1 LFGKHGD
8 VTGRPV
14 LTTIPDPAK
23 EDVMST
29 LSRRV
34 ALVGFA
40 ALSVLPVP
48 ARSQEHALKIV
59 YPYPAGGS
67 GDAIVRMVADYL
79 QKSLGRPVVV
89 ENKTGA
95 GGRIGA
101 QAVKDAPPDG
111 ATLLFAAAAQFTL
124 QPHVLANLGYDP
136 LADFV
141 PISRIVKFDQ
151 ALVVNGQVP
160 ARSIK
165 ELAAW
170 LKTNPDKAAFG
181 SPGAGT
187 GAHFAA
193 LEFGRTF
200 GVPVRHVPYR
210 GTPAALPDLLAGRLP
225 IYVASAA
232 ELIEHHKS
240 GGIRIL
246 ATAGAVRSPM
256 LADVPTL
263 KESGVDIQAPG
274 WFAFYAPAKI
284 PAAMKERLEKEI
296 SAAANSPAIRARIE
310 ALGFQP
316 TDTTARDLERVQ
328 RVEFDAWAAVVKA
341 SGFKAE

>member
-1 LFGKHGD
+1 
-8 VTGRPV
+8 
-14 LTTIPDPAK
+14 
-23 EDVMST
+23 MST
-29 LSRRV
+29 LSRRAV
-34 ALVGFA
+34 LVGFA
-40 ALSVLPVP
+40 ALPVLPVP
-48 ARSQEHALKIV
+48 AQCQEHALKIV

-67 GDAIVRMVADYL
+67 GDAIVRMIAEHL
-79 QKSLGRPVVV
+79 QRSLGRPVVV

-111 ATLLFAAAAQFTL
+111 ATLLFAAAAQLTL
-124 QPHVLANLGYDP
+124 QPHVLVNLGYDP
-136 LADFV
+136 FADFV

-151 ALVVNGQVP
+151 ALAVSAQVP
-160 ARSIK
+160 ARSVK

-170 LKTNPDKAAFG
+170 LKANPDQAAFG

-200 GVPVRHVPYR
+200 GIPVRHVPYR

-232 ELIEHHKS
+232 ELIEHHKN

-246 ATAGAVRSPM
+246 ATAAAARSPM
-256 LADVPTL
+256 LPDVPTL
-263 KESGVDIQAPG
+263 KESGVDIEAPG
-274 WFAFYAPAKI
+274 WFAFYAPARTPEVTRK
-284 PAAMKERLEKEI
+284 RLENEI
-296 SAAANSPAIRARIE
+296 SAAAKSPAIIARIE
-310 ALGFQP
+310 ALGFQA
-316 TDTTARDLERVQ
+316 TDTTTDDLRRVQ
-328 RVEFDAWAAVVKA
+328 RAEFDAWGAVVKA
-341 SGFKAE
+341 TSFKPE